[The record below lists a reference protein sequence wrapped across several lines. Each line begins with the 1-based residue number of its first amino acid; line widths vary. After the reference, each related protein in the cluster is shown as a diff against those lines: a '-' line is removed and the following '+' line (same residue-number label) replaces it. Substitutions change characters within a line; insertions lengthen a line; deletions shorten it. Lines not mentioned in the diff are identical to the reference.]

1 MQNDPKNFSVEDV
14 KRLVKTP
21 AGQQLISMLQKADT
35 NAIKEAMKQ
44 ATDGNMEQAKQAL
57 EPMLNS
63 PEIQQLL
70 RQLGGK

>member
-1 MQNDPKNFSVEDV
+1 MQNDPKNFSVEDA
-14 KRLVKTP
+14 KRLAKTS

-35 NAIKEAMKQ
+35 SAIKEAMKQ
-44 ATDGNMEQAKQAL
+44 ATDGNMEQAKQVL